1 MLSRDTKVFITI
13 FPPGAPQQW
22 LVNSQTVRDK
32 NTGTLILWPTWDTDP
47 SRARSMTL
55 EYATI
60 FRERYQ
66 REQGH
71 VSHFTL
77 QAGDK
82 TFVDEPGTSQASNSE
97 ANNSPIEYQGYLIRP
112 GIDVKT
118 SQRVFYI
125 KLRDPQQGELQ
136 SIKADT
142 PAEAVQK
149 IIEQGKSHL
158 AERASVAPVSQ
169 QVAPAP
175 RSTARLR
182 PGSFRG

>member
-55 EYATI
+55 EYASI

-71 VSHFTL
+71 AVHFAL
-77 QAGDK
+77 QAGAKD
-82 TFVDEPGTSQASNSE
+82 FVEESGAPSSIGEDQRTPMQHLGL
-97 ANNSPIEYQGYLIRP
+97 LIRP
-112 GIDVKT
+112 GVDVRRGT
-118 SQRVFYI
+118 RTWFV
-125 KLRDPQQGELQ
+125 KLRDPQQGELE
-136 SIKADT
+136 SVRGET
-142 PAEAVQK
+142 PEEAVQK
-149 IIEQGKSHL
+149 VFERGLQDL
-158 AERASVAPVSQ
+158 AEKAPIPL
-169 QVAPAP
+169 APQAAVVTP
-175 RSTARLR
+175 KPAVRIR
-182 PGSFRG
+182 PGSLR